1 MYYNP
6 TVMLNTTP
14 IKITGL
20 SKYYGKSRGIVD
32 LNLEVLQGEIL
43 GYLGP
48 NGAGKTTTMRIL
60 MDFIR
65 ASEGTAQIFGMDS
78 HKDSLNIRR
87 NIGYLSTSPVL
98 YENLTGRQFL
108 TYCMNIKGQD
118 ETTSFIELAERLN
131 CDLDKKIDTLSHGNK
146 QKIAIIRALAHKPQ
160 LVIMDEPTTGLD
172 PLVQNEFES
181 IIREMA
187 ADGSTILFSSHV
199 LSEVENICDRI
210 AIIGN
215 GKLITME
222 NVSDLK
228 SKQTRIL
235 TVTFADNVEAQTF
248 GSVPGIKNV
257 DIVNN
262 QLSFEISGPIDS
274 IIKAIAKY
282 KVLDIKIHE
291 PDLEEIFLSYY

>member
-6 TVMLNTTP
+6 TVMVNTTP

-98 YENLTGRQFL
+98 YENLTGREFL

-146 QKIAIIRALAHKPQ
+146 HKIAIIRALAHKPQ

-181 IIREMA
+181 IIRGMA

-210 AIIGN
+210 AIIGS
-215 GKLITME
+215 GKWITME
-222 NVSDLK
+222 DVSDLK

-248 GSVPGIKNV
+248 GSIPGIKNV

>member
-6 TVMLNTTP
+6 TILVNTTA
-14 IKITGL
+14 INITGL

-32 LNLEVLQGEIL
+32 LNLEVSQGEIL

-48 NGAGKTTTMRIL
+48 NGAGNTTTMRIL

-172 PLVQNEFES
+172 PFVQNEFES
-181 IIREMA
+181 IIRGMA

-215 GKLITME
+215 GKLIAVE
-222 NVSDLK
+222 DVSDLK
-228 SKQTRIL
+228 SKQVRIF
-235 TVTFADNVEAQTF
+235 TVTFVENVDPKTF
-248 GSVPGIKNV
+248 ESIPAIKNIDV
-257 DIVNN
+257 LNN
-262 QLSFEISGPIDS
+262 QLSFEISGPIDN

-282 KVLDIKIHE
+282 EVSDIKIHE

>member
-1 MYYNP
+1 M
-6 TVMLNTTP
+6 VNTTP

-32 LNLEVLQGEIL
+32 LNLEVMLGEIL

-118 ETTSFIELAERLN
+118 KTTSFIELAERLN

-146 QKIAIIRALAHKPQ
+146 QKIAIIRALAHKPP

-181 IIREMA
+181 VIRGMA

-215 GKLITME
+215 GKLIAVE
-222 NVSDLK
+222 DVSDLK
-228 SKQTRIL
+228 SRQTRIL
-235 TVTFADNVEAQTF
+235 TVTFADNVDAQTF
-248 GSVPGIKNV
+248 GSIPGIKNV
-257 DIVNN
+257 DVVNN

-282 KVLDIKIHE
+282 NVLDIKIHE
-291 PDLEEIFLSYY
+291 PDLEEIFFSYY

>member
-6 TVMLNTTP
+6 TIMVNTTA
-14 IKITGL
+14 INITGL
-20 SKYYGKSRGIVD
+20 SKYYGNSRGIVD
-32 LNLEVLQGEIL
+32 LNLEVSQGEIL

-172 PLVQNEFES
+172 PFVQNEFES
-181 IIREMA
+181 IIRGMA

-215 GKLITME
+215 GKLIAVE
-222 NVSDLK
+222 DVSDLK
-228 SKQTRIL
+228 SKQVRIF
-235 TVTFADNVEAQTF
+235 TVTFVENVDAETF
-248 GSVPGIKNV
+248 ESIPAIKNIDV
-257 DIVNN
+257 LNN
-262 QLSFEISGPIDS
+262 QLSFEISGPIDN

-282 KVLDIKIHE
+282 EVSDIKIHE

>member
-1 MYYNP
+1 M
-6 TVMLNTTP
+6 VNTPP

-32 LNLEVLQGEIL
+32 LNLEVMPGEIL

-98 YENLTGRQFL
+98 YENLTGREFL
-108 TYCMNIKGQD
+108 TYCMNIKGQG

-146 QKIAIIRALAHKPQ
+146 QKVAIIRALAHKPQ

-181 IIREMA
+181 IIRGMA

-215 GKLITME
+215 GKLIAVE

-235 TVTFADNVEAQTF
+235 TVTFADNVDAQTF
-248 GSVPGIKNV
+248 GSIPGIKNV
-257 DIVNN
+257 DVVNN

>member
-6 TVMLNTTP
+6 TIMVNTTA

-32 LNLEVLQGEIL
+32 LNLEVSQGEIL

-172 PLVQNEFES
+172 PFVQNEFES
-181 IIREMA
+181 IIRGMA

-215 GKLITME
+215 GKLITVE
-222 NVSDLK
+222 DVSDLK
-228 SKQTRIL
+228 SKQVRIF
-235 TVTFADNVEAQTF
+235 TVTFVENVDAETF
-248 GSVPGIKNV
+248 ESIPAIKNIDV
-257 DIVNN
+257 LNN

>member
-1 MYYNP
+1 M
-6 TVMLNTTP
+6 VNTTP
-14 IKITGL
+14 IKINSL

-146 QKIAIIRALAHKPQ
+146 QKLAIIRALAHKPP

-181 IIREMA
+181 VIRGMA

-222 NVSDLK
+222 DVSDLK
-228 SKQTRIL
+228 SRQTRIL
-235 TVTFADNVEAQTF
+235 TVTFADNVDAQTF
-248 GSVPGIKNV
+248 GSIPGIKNV
-257 DIVNN
+257 DVVNN

-282 KVLDIKIHE
+282 NVLDIKIHE

>member
-6 TVMLNTTP
+6 TVMVNTTP

-20 SKYYGKSRGIVD
+20 SKYYGKSRGIID

-98 YENLTGRQFL
+98 YENLTGREFL

-181 IIREMA
+181 IIRGMA

-215 GKLITME
+215 GQLITME
-222 NVSDLK
+222 DVSDLK

-248 GSVPGIKNV
+248 GSIPGIKNV

>member
-6 TVMLNTTP
+6 TVMVNTTP

-20 SKYYGKSRGIVD
+20 SNYYGKSRGIVD

-118 ETTSFIELAERLN
+118 ETTPFIELAERLN
-131 CDLDKKIDTLSHGNK
+131 CD
-146 QKIAIIRALAHKPQ
+146 
-160 LVIMDEPTTGLD
+160 
-172 PLVQNEFES
+172 
-181 IIREMA
+181 
-187 ADGSTILFSSHV
+187 
-199 LSEVENICDRI
+199 
-210 AIIGN
+210 
-215 GKLITME
+215 
-222 NVSDLK
+222 
-228 SKQTRIL
+228 
-235 TVTFADNVEAQTF
+235 
-248 GSVPGIKNV
+248 
-257 DIVNN
+257 
-262 QLSFEISGPIDS
+262 
-274 IIKAIAKY
+274 
-282 KVLDIKIHE
+282 
-291 PDLEEIFLSYY
+291 

>member
-6 TVMLNTTP
+6 TVMVNTTP

-98 YENLTGRQFL
+98 YENLTGREFL

-118 ETTSFIELAERLN
+118 ETTPFIELAERLN

-181 IIREMA
+181 IIRGMA
-187 ADGSTILFSSHV
+187 ADGCTILFSSHV

-215 GKLITME
+215 GQLITME
-222 NVSDLK
+222 DVSDLK

-248 GSVPGIKNV
+248 GSIPGIKNV

-282 KVLDIKIHE
+282 KVLDIKIDE

>member
-1 MYYNP
+1 M
-6 TVMLNTTP
+6 VNTTP

-181 IIREMA
+181 IIRGMA
-187 ADGSTILFSSHV
+187 SDGSTILFSSHV

-222 NVSDLK
+222 DVSDLK
-228 SKQTRIL
+228 SRQTRIL
-235 TVTFADNVEAQTF
+235 TVTFADNVDAQTF
-248 GSVPGIKNV
+248 GSIPGIKNV
-257 DIVNN
+257 DVVNN

-282 KVLDIKIHE
+282 NVLDIKIHE

>member
-6 TVMLNTTP
+6 TIMVNTTA

-32 LNLEVLQGEIL
+32 LNLEVSQGEIL

-118 ETTSFIELAERLN
+118 GLRFYEFDFIKDEKAFKQRYSETLNSLPIDQHMADSIVEEANYAFKCNMEMFKELEGNLIAAIGKLLFSFLTKR
-131 CDLDKKIDTLSHGNK
+131 KRK
-146 QKIAIIRALAHKPQ
+146 
-160 LVIMDEPTTGLD
+160 
-172 PLVQNEFES
+172 
-181 IIREMA
+181 
-187 ADGSTILFSSHV
+187 GST
-199 LSEVENICDRI
+199 E
-210 AIIGN
+210 
-215 GKLITME
+215 T
-222 NVSDLK
+222 
-228 SKQTRIL
+228 
-235 TVTFADNVEAQTF
+235 
-248 GSVPGIKNV
+248 
-257 DIVNN
+257 
-262 QLSFEISGPIDS
+262 
-274 IIKAIAKY
+274 
-282 KVLDIKIHE
+282 
-291 PDLEEIFLSYY
+291 

>member
-6 TVMLNTTP
+6 TIMVNTTA
-14 IKITGL
+14 IKIIGL

-32 LNLEVLQGEIL
+32 LNLEVSQGEIL

-172 PLVQNEFES
+172 PFVQNEFES
-181 IIREMA
+181 IIRGMA

-215 GKLITME
+215 GKLIAVE
-222 NVSDLK
+222 DVSDLK
-228 SKQTRIL
+228 SKQVRIF
-235 TVTFADNVEAQTF
+235 TVTFVENVDPKTF
-248 GSVPGIKNV
+248 ESIPAIKNIDV
-257 DIVNN
+257 LNN
-262 QLSFEISGPIDS
+262 QLSFEISGPIDN

-282 KVLDIKIHE
+282 EVSDIKIHE